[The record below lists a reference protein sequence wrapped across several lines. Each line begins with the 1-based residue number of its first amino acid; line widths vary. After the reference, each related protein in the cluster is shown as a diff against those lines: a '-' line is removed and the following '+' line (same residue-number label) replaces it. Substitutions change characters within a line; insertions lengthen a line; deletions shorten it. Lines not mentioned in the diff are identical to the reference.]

1 MSIATHS
8 TRNCQADR
16 NSVLTGSGTALF
28 MLGVLLGLALLACG
42 NDGSLFGSSNH
53 APRADAGQ
61 DQQVNVGASVILDGD
76 GSDDP
81 DGDPIQYAWAFITGP
96 VWVSVDSAGMPR
108 AHVRLPVDGTFEFRL
123 TVVDER
129 GASDQA
135 DVRVVAL
142 PDPTRDLNHQPQAV
156 AGPDF
161 AARVGQE
168 VALDGSVSSDADGD
182 SLSFLWVQVGGPG
195 VILRDGDQRRARV
208 EFAEPGQYGFRLVV
222 VDAHGSSSSDQL
234 TITVSGA
241 PAPPPNESPVADA
254 GPSMHV
260 FAGDTVTLDGRAS
273 SDPDGDTLIW
283 SWDQISGPTSV
294 RIVGPTASTATVT
307 LQLPGVYTFRLIVA
321 DQQAQATAQVR
332 ITAAARVGSIEVEGV
347 FEGAGP

>member
-129 GASDQA
+129 GARS
-135 DVRVVAL
+135 
-142 PDPTRDLNHQPQAV
+142 
-156 AGPDF
+156 
-161 AARVGQE
+161 
-168 VALDGSVSSDADGD
+168 
-182 SLSFLWVQVGGPG
+182 
-195 VILRDGDQRRARV
+195 RAR
-208 EFAEPGQYGFRLVV
+208 P
-222 VDAHGSSSSDQL
+222 
-234 TITVSGA
+234 
-241 PAPPPNESPVADA
+241 
-254 GPSMHV
+254 
-260 FAGDTVTLDGRAS
+260 GRAQVKAAI
-273 SDPDGDTLIW
+273 LEAECVAVRCHC
-283 SWDQISGPTSV
+283 QIIPRGHMGRCAP
-294 RIVGPTASTATVT
+294 
-307 LQLPGVYTFRLIVA
+307 
-321 DQQAQATAQVR
+321 
-332 ITAAARVGSIEVEGV
+332 
-347 FEGAGP
+347 